1 MLKFTFL
8 SKKNLYYLK
17 KLDQQLKKS
26 NISYY
31 SFILP
36 LFIFLAASLC
46 EGATIILSIPVLDWM
61 MKKDLGS
68 IKNNDIFR
76 QLVSHDAFAFLN
88 NDKTLFI
95 FLILGVFASAIGK
108 NVLFLI
114 SAWGTAKQVRKVSNF
129 LRKSIYSRYL
139 SFGKLYFEKH
149 SLGYLHQLITT
160 YVDTVALEFRNLQ
173 GAGYALSTLLVY
185 LIIMLMISVKL
196 TLIVILVFPLLHK
209 ALNGVV
215 KKLRDS
221 SKSYAESYNIL
232 GRRISNALNCIPLIK
247 AYSTE
252 KKEIKDFNRTSDAVR
267 DLQYSV
273 DKHIA
278 MIGPIQ
284 EIIMLSLIFTLIG
297 IISYI
302 ASVENTGGIA
312 KYFAFIGML
321 KRSSGLFGSLNTI
334 RASLASL
341 SGPLQE
347 VMSVF
352 DNELKYIIPDGEK
365 NYVGLHEHIE
375 LRNLNFTYPGGNQ
388 VLNGVDFK
396 IEKGTMTA
404 IVGQSGSGKSTLINL
419 LMRFYDCE
427 PGNIYVDGTDI
438 REFDLNSWLKGI
450 ALVSQ
455 EAFLFHATFRENLVY
470 GLDREVSNEEL
481 NEVVKSSRLQD
492 LLSKLPHGLD
502 SDLGDKGMRL
512 SGGEKQRISIARA
525 ILKKPDILILD
536 EPTSALD
543 SNTEKQI
550 QVVIDQMFGDKTIIV
565 IAHRLATVQHA
576 EKIIV
581 LEKGRV
587 VEMGPPRQLLAQRG
601 KFHSYWEAQHLTG
614 VISQM

>member
-1 MLKFTFL
+1 
-8 SKKNLYYLK
+8 
-17 KLDQQLKKS
+17 
-26 NISYY
+26 
-31 SFILP
+31 
-36 LFIFLAASLC
+36 
-46 EGATIILSIPVLDWM
+46 
-61 MKKDLGS
+61 
-68 IKNNDIFR
+68 
-76 QLVSHDAFAFLN
+76 
-88 NDKTLFI
+88 
-95 FLILGVFASAIGK
+95 
-108 NVLFLI
+108 
-114 SAWGTAKQVRKVSNF
+114 
-129 LRKSIYSRYL
+129 
-139 SFGKLYFEKH
+139 
-149 SLGYLHQLITT
+149 
-160 YVDTVALEFRNLQ
+160 
-173 GAGYALSTLLVY
+173 
-185 LIIMLMISVKL
+185 MISVKL
-196 TLIVILVFPLLHK
+196 TVIVLCIFPILHN
-209 ALNGVV
+209 ALTSII

-252 KKEIKDFNRTSDAVR
+252 GKEIKDFNKTSDAVR
-267 DLQYSV
+267 NLQYSV

-278 MIGPIQ
+278 MINPVQ
-284 EIIMLSLIFTLIG
+284 EIIMLCLIFVLIG

-302 ASVENTGGIA
+302 ASVENSDGIA
-312 KYFAFIGML
+312 KYFAFIAML
-321 KRSSGLFGSLNTI
+321 KRASGLFGSLNTV

-352 DNELKYIIPDGEK
+352 DNELKYMIPDGTK
-365 NYVGLHEHIE
+365 NYLGLHEHIE

-388 VLNGVDFK
+388 VLNGVSFK

-404 IVGQSGSGKSTLINL
+404 IVGQSGSGKSTIINL

-427 PGNIYVDGTDI
+427 PGNIFIDGIDI
-438 REFDLNSWLKGI
+438 RDYKINSLLKNI

-455 EAFLFHATFRENLVY
+455 EAFLLHATFKENLLY
-470 GLDREVSNEEL
+470 GLEREVSNEEL
-481 NEVVKSSRLQD
+481 IEAVKSARLHD
-492 LLSKLPHGLD
+492 LLGKLPHGLD

-550 QVVIDQMFGDKTIIV
+550 QVVIDEMFGNKTIIV

-581 LEKGRV
+581 LEKGKV
-587 VEMGPPRQLLAQRG
+587 VEMGAPRQLLAQRG